1 LFKTNT
7 PCIVIH
13 INDHLK
19 RKAIVYR
26 PDQIV
31 NRCMFIYQG
40 TEMTSV
46 DGVNHKIASMS
57 TLQSGG
63 LNTTLQIIQLF
74 DKVRHTRIYSLR
86 TFVLC

>member
-1 LFKTNT
+1 
-7 PCIVIH
+7 
-13 INDHLK
+13 
-19 RKAIVYR
+19 
-26 PDQIV
+26 
-31 NRCMFIYQG
+31 MFIYQG